1 MQNANFLPLAEP
13 ILKNSYKYEM
23 QYWFPTEK
31 FHDNINLMLTKVDFT
46 IYIQK
51 LKQIIIIIVLLKKK
65 VLTMMHTWSL
75 QLNACFYIY
84 RVNGRSSHDR
94 NSPTRPFVHLS
105 IL

>member
-1 MQNANFLPLAEP
+1 MQYANFLPLAEP

-31 FHDNINLMLTKVDFT
+31 FHDNINLMLTDNCF
-46 IYIQK
+46 I
-51 LKQIIIIIVLLKKK
+51 KKK